1 MGAFIKQGTKFRMDN
16 SSYLVRSVAREHF
29 DNMIFYSL
37 FDDDSQKV
45 NNARVECMTQPE
57 LYKKIIENEAVIYE
71 RASDIPLQKLLTE
84 NQLNQMSMWQAF
96 FDLHFEKHCKNF
108 TAKHNVDET
117 IEAFDWSSYNSKKYS
132 RSSCQAKIKVYR
144 DSGGDI
150 RSVIGYGYHEKKNS
164 KRFTPATEDL
174 IYEYFCDYYLVRGDA
189 TAKSV
194 NAIADMLRAKIR
206 ELSKSK
212 PACYPVIPCVDTIYR
227 RFRETLALLTT
238 QKTLSKAE
246 AKKLRYKLGREFVP
260 EDPLERVEMDAVYIN
275 LGLNNDASKYL
286 GTIVMMIAIDTCT
299 RCPLGYSIR
308 VGKNASESADL
319 AIECL
324 KSVVTP
330 KDNPLWPC
338 FGVPVKLVNDATT
351 ATKGNIFKSLALQLG
366 ANSITTRSGEGQSK
380 PFIESFFRTLRREFL
395 SKLPGYLG
403 SKTRINNSH
412 LEATEDAE
420 LHASMTL
427 EEFVAAFEDYITNT
441 YMKSAHSG
449 LKNRAPLDVWMNAIS
464 KNPLLQT
471 VPAAVTELS
480 EFRGCYRAK
489 CTLYAN
495 GSIKLKNEQYV
506 SDDLKAL
513 SLAGVKSVECFYS
526 DIDTSSVVVKHE
538 NDTFIV
544 PIREMN
550 HHTDVGVQQAE
561 LDVARNAQFSECDVV
576 ERKHYEYK
584 TGSKRGLPDF
594 KKAKQKQA
602 EKRELESGRKQPS
615 RTKYN
620 NDKAIDVD
628 SVDAR
633 EQILNSLNAQVA
645 AEEDIDTGA
654 TFDDFEP
661 GGEL

>member
-1 MGAFIKQGTKFRMDN
+1 
-16 SSYLVRSVAREHF
+16 
-29 DNMIFYSL
+29 
-37 FDDDSQKV
+37 
-45 NNARVECMTQPE
+45 
-57 LYKKIIENEAVIYE
+57 
-71 RASDIPLQKLLTE
+71 
-84 NQLNQMSMWQAF
+84 
-96 FDLHFEKHCKNF
+96 
-108 TAKHNVDET
+108 
-117 IEAFDWSSYNSKKYS
+117 
-132 RSSCQAKIKVYR
+132 
-144 DSGGDI
+144 
-150 RSVIGYGYHEKKNS
+150 
-164 KRFTPATEDL
+164 
-174 IYEYFCDYYLVRGDA
+174 
-189 TAKSV
+189 
-194 NAIADMLRAKIR
+194 MLRAKIR
-206 ELSKSK
+206 ELGKSK

-227 RFRETLALLTT
+227 RFNETIASMKTL
-238 QKTLSKAE
+238 KTLSKAE
-246 AKKLRYKLGREFVP
+246 AKKLRYKLGREFVS

-351 ATKGNIFKSLALQLG
+351 AMKGNIFKSLALQIG

-403 SKTRINNSH
+403 SKTRVNNSH

-427 EEFVAAFEDYITNT
+427 EEFVAAFEDYITNV
-441 YMKSAHSG
+441 YMQSAHTG
-449 LKNRAPLDVWMNAIS
+449 LKNRAPVDVWMNAIR

-471 VPAAVTELS
+471 VPENAELS

-489 CTLYAN
+489 CKLYGN

-506 SDDLKAL
+506 SDELKAL
-513 SLAGVKSVECFYS
+513 GLAGVESVECFYS
-526 DIDTSSVVVKHE
+526 DIDTSSVVVKHK

-544 PIREMN
+544 PLREMN
-550 HHTDVGVQQAE
+550 HHTEVGVQQAE
-561 LDVARNAQFSECDVV
+561 LDAARNAQFSECDVV

-584 TGSKRGLPDF
+584 GGSKRGLPNF

-620 NDKAIDVD
+620 NNKAIDVD

>member
-1 MGAFIKQGTKFRMDN
+1 MSRVIKIGAKFQMDN
-16 SSYLVRSVAREHF
+16 SSYIVRSIAQEHF
-29 DNMIFYSL
+29 DNTIFYSL
-37 FDDDSQKV
+37 FDDDSQKM
-45 NNARVECMTQPE
+45 NNARVECMTQSE
-57 LYKKIIENEAVIYE
+57 FHKKLIDSEALLYE
-71 RASDIPLQKLLTE
+71 RASDIPMQQLLTE
-84 NQLNQMSMWQAF
+84 NQLNQMELWQAF
-96 FDLHFEKHCKNF
+96 FDMHFAKHSKDF

-117 IEAFDWSSYNSKKYS
+117 IEVFDWPGYNSKKYS
-132 RSSCQAKIKVYR
+132 RSLCQAKIKAYR
-144 DSGGDI
+144 DSGNDI

-164 KRFTPATEDL
+164 KRLTAATEDL
-174 IYEYFCDYYLVRGDA
+174 IYEYFCDYYLVRSDA
-189 TAKSV
+189 TSKSV
-194 NAIADMLRAKIR
+194 HAIADMLRAKIR

-299 RCPLGYSIR
+299 RCPLGYSIH

-330 KDNPLWPC
+330 KDNPLWPTY
-338 FGVPVKLVNDATT
+338 GIPVKIITDATT
-351 ATKGNIFKSLALQLG
+351 ATKGNLYKSLALQLG
-366 ANSITTRSGEGQSK
+366 ANSITARTGEGQSK

-471 VPAAVTELS
+471 VPATVTELS

-489 CTLYAN
+489 CTLYGN

-506 SDDLKAL
+506 SDELKAL
-513 SLAGVKSVECFYS
+513 SLSGVKSVECFYS
-526 DIDTSSVVVKHE
+526 DIDTSSVVVKHQ

-550 HHTDVGVQQAE
+550 HHDDAGVQQAE

-584 TGSKRGLPDF
+584 TGSKLGLPNF

-602 EKRELESGRKQPS
+602 EKRERDTGRKQPA

-628 SVDAR
+628 SIDAR
-633 EQILNSLNAQVA
+633 EQILRSLNAQVVV
-645 AEEDIDTGA
+645 EEDIDTGA

>member
-1 MGAFIKQGTKFRMDN
+1 MGALIKQGTKFRMDN
-16 SSYLVRSVAREHF
+16 SSYLVRSVAREHL

-45 NNARVECMTQPE
+45 NNARVECMAQSE
-57 LYKKIIENEAVIYE
+57 LHKKLIGSEALLYE
-71 RASDIPLQKLLTE
+71 RASDIPMQQLLTE
-84 NQLNQMSMWQAF
+84 NQLNQMQLWQAF
-96 FDLHFEKHCKNF
+96 FDLHFEKHSKNF

-164 KRFTPATEDL
+164 KRLTAATEDL
-174 IYEYFCDYYLVRGDA
+174 IYEYFCDYYLVRSDA

-194 NAIADMLRAKIR
+194 HAIADMLRAKIR
-206 ELSKSK
+206 ELGKSK

-227 RFRETLALLTT
+227 RFHETIASMKTL
-238 QKTLSKAE
+238 KTLSKAE
-246 AKKLRYKLGREFVP
+246 AKKLRYKLGREFVS

-351 ATKGNIFKSLALQLG
+351 AMKGNIFKSLALQLG

-427 EEFVAAFEDYITNT
+427 EEFVAAFEDYITNV
-441 YMKSAHSG
+441 YMQSAHTG
-449 LKNRAPLDVWMNAIS
+449 LKNRAPVDVWLNAIS

-489 CTLYAN
+489 CTLYGN

-506 SDDLKAL
+506 SDELKAL
-513 SLAGVKSVECFYS
+513 SLSGVKSVECFYS
-526 DIDTSSVVVKHE
+526 DIDTSSVVVKHQ

-550 HHTDVGVQQAE
+550 HHDDAGVQQAE
-561 LDVARNAQFSECDVV
+561 LDAARNAQFSECDVV

-584 TGSKRGLPDF
+584 YGSKLGLPNF

-602 EKRELESGRKQPS
+602 EKRELETGRKQPA

-628 SVDAR
+628 SIDAR
-633 EQILNSLNAQVA
+633 EQILRSLNAQVA
-645 AEEDIDTGA
+645 VDEDFDTGA

>member
-1 MGAFIKQGTKFRMDN
+1 MGALIKQGTKFRMDN
-16 SSYLVRSVAREHF
+16 SSYLVRSVAREHL

-71 RASDIPLQKLLTE
+71 RASDIPMQQLLTE

-96 FDLHFEKHCKNF
+96 FDLHFEKHYKNF

-117 IEAFDWSSYNSKKYS
+117 IEAFNWSSYNSRKYS

-150 RSVIGYGYHEKKNS
+150 RSVIGFGYHEKKNS
-164 KRFTPATEDL
+164 KRLTAATEDL
-174 IYEYFCDYYLVRGDA
+174 IYEYFCDYYLVRSDA

-194 NAIADMLRAKIR
+194 HAIADMLRAKIR

-212 PACYPVIPCVDTIYR
+212 PACYPIIPCVDTIYR

-275 LGLNNDASKYL
+275 QGLNNDANKFL

-319 AIECL
+319 AVECL

-403 SKTRINNSH
+403 SKTRVNNSH

-427 EEFVAAFEDYITNT
+427 EEFVAAFEDYITNV
-441 YMKSAHSG
+441 YMQSAHSG
-449 LKNRAPLDVWMNAIS
+449 LKNRAPVDVWMNAIS

-471 VPAAVTELS
+471 VPENAELS

-489 CTLYAN
+489 CKLYGN

-506 SDDLKAL
+506 SDELKAL
-513 SLAGVKSVECFYS
+513 GLAGVESVECFYS
-526 DIDTSSVVVKHE
+526 DIDTSSVVVKHQ

-550 HHTDVGVQQAE
+550 HHDDAGVQQAE
-561 LDVARNAQFSECDVV
+561 LDAARNAQFSECDVV

-584 TGSKRGLPDF
+584 SGSKRGLPNF

-602 EKRELESGRKQPS
+602 EKREIETGRKQPA

-633 EQILNSLNAQVA
+633 EQILRSLNAQVA
-645 AEEDIDTGA
+645 VDEDFDTGA

>member
-1 MGAFIKQGTKFRMDN
+1 MSGVVKIGMKFQMDS
-16 SSYLVRSVAREHF
+16 SSYIVRSIVREHL

-37 FDDDSQKV
+37 FDDDSQKMS
-45 NNARVECMTQPE
+45 NARIECMTQSE
-57 LYKKIIENEAVIYE
+57 LHKKLINSEALLYE
-71 RASDIPLQKLLTE
+71 RASDIPMQQLLTE

-96 FDLHFEKHCKNF
+96 FDMHFEKHSKNF

-117 IEAFDWSSYNSKKYS
+117 IAAFNWQSYNSRKYS
-132 RSSCQAKIKVYR
+132 RSTCQAKIKAYR
-144 DSGGDI
+144 DSGCDI
-150 RSVIGYGYHEKKNS
+150 RSSIGHGHHEKKGS
-164 KRFTPATEDL
+164 KRLTAATEDL
-174 IYEYFCDYYLVRGDA
+174 IYEYFCDYYLVRSDA

-194 NAIADMLRAKIR
+194 HAIADMLRAKIR

-275 LGLNNDASKYL
+275 QGLNNDANKFL

-319 AIECL
+319 AVECL

-366 ANSITTRSGEGQSK
+366 ANSITTRTGEGQSK

-427 EEFVAAFEDYITNT
+427 EEFVAAFEDYITNV
-441 YMKSAHSG
+441 YMQSAHSG
-449 LKNRAPLDVWMNAIS
+449 LKNRAPVDVWMNAIS

-471 VPAAVTELS
+471 VPAPDTDLS

-489 CTLYAN
+489 CTLYGN

-506 SDDLKAL
+506 SDELKAL
-513 SLAGVKSVECFYS
+513 NLAGVKSVECFYS
-526 DIDTSSVVVKHE
+526 DIDTSSVVVKYQ

-550 HHTDVGVQQAE
+550 HHDDAGVQQAE

-584 TGSKRGLPDF
+584 SGSKRGLPNF

-620 NDKAIDVD
+620 NNKAIDVD

>member
-1 MGAFIKQGTKFRMDN
+1 MGALIKQGTKFRMDN

-84 NQLNQMSMWQAF
+84 NQLNQMQMWQAF
-96 FDLHFEKHCKNF
+96 FDLHFEKHSKNF

-117 IEAFDWSSYNSKKYS
+117 IEAFDWSSYNSRKYS
-132 RSSCQAKIKVYR
+132 RSTCQAKIKAYR

-164 KRFTPATEDL
+164 KRLTAATEDL
-174 IYEYFCDYYLVRGDA
+174 IYEYFCDYYLVRSDA

-194 NAIADMLRAKIR
+194 HAIADMLRVKIR

-246 AKKLRYKLGREFVP
+246 ARKLRYKLGREFVP

-275 LGLNNDASKYL
+275 LGLNNEANKFL

-299 RCPLGYSIR
+299 RCPLGYSIC

-338 FGVPVKLVNDATT
+338 FGVPVRLVTDATT
-351 ATKGNIFKSLALQLG
+351 ATKGNMYKSLALQLG
-366 ANSITTRSGEGQSK
+366 ANPVVTRTGEGWSK
-380 PFIESFFRTLRREFL
+380 PFIESFFRTLRCEFL

-403 SKTRINNSH
+403 SKTRINNRH

-427 EEFVAAFEDYITNT
+427 EEFVAAFEDYITNV
-441 YMKSAHSG
+441 YMQSAHSG
-449 LKNRAPLDVWMNAIS
+449 LKNRAPLDVWTNAIS

-489 CTLYAN
+489 CTLYGN

-506 SDDLKAL
+506 SDELKAL
-513 SLAGVKSVECFYS
+513 SLSGVKSVECFYS
-526 DIDTSSVVVKHE
+526 DIDTSSVVVKHQ

-550 HHTDVGVQQAE
+550 HHDDAGVQQAE

-584 TGSKRGLPDF
+584 YGSKLGLPNF

-602 EKRELESGRKQPS
+602 EKREIETGRKQAA

-628 SVDAR
+628 SIDAR

-645 AEEDIDTGA
+645 VEEDIDTGA

>member
-1 MGAFIKQGTKFRMDN
+1 
-16 SSYLVRSVAREHF
+16 
-29 DNMIFYSL
+29 
-37 FDDDSQKV
+37 
-45 NNARVECMTQPE
+45 
-57 LYKKIIENEAVIYE
+57 
-71 RASDIPLQKLLTE
+71 
-84 NQLNQMSMWQAF
+84 
-96 FDLHFEKHCKNF
+96 
-108 TAKHNVDET
+108 
-117 IEAFDWSSYNSKKYS
+117 
-132 RSSCQAKIKVYR
+132 
-144 DSGGDI
+144 
-150 RSVIGYGYHEKKNS
+150 
-164 KRFTPATEDL
+164 
-174 IYEYFCDYYLVRGDA
+174 
-189 TAKSV
+189 
-194 NAIADMLRAKIR
+194 
-206 ELSKSK
+206 
-212 PACYPVIPCVDTIYR
+212 
-227 RFRETLALLTT
+227 
-238 QKTLSKAE
+238 
-246 AKKLRYKLGREFVP
+246 
-260 EDPLERVEMDAVYIN
+260 MDAVYIN
-275 LGLNNDASKYL
+275 HGLNNDASKYL

-299 RCPLGYSIR
+299 RCPLGYSIH

-319 AIECL
+319 AVECL

-330 KDNPLWPC
+330 KDNPLWPAY
-338 FGVPVKLVNDATT
+338 GIPAKIITDATT
-351 ATKGNIFKSLALQLG
+351 ATKGNMYKSLALQLG

-427 EEFVAAFEDYITNT
+427 EEFVAAFEDYITNV
-441 YMKSAHSG
+441 YMQSAHTG
-449 LKNRAPLDVWMNAIS
+449 LKNRAPVDVWMNAIS

-471 VPAAVTELS
+471 VPAPDTELS

-506 SDDLKAL
+506 SDELKAL
-513 SLAGVKSVECFYS
+513 SLSGVKSVECFYS
-526 DIDTSSVVVKHE
+526 DIDTSSVVVKHK

-544 PIREMN
+544 PLREMN

-561 LDVARNAQFSECDVV
+561 LDAARNAQFSECDVV

-584 TGSKRGLPDF
+584 TGSKRGLPNF

-602 EKRELESGRKQPS
+602 EKRELETGRKQPA

-628 SVDAR
+628 SIDAR
-633 EQILNSLNAQVA
+633 EQILRSLNAQVVV
-645 AEEDIDTGA
+645 EEDIDTGA

>member
-1 MGAFIKQGTKFRMDN
+1 MSGVVKIGTKFQMDS
-16 SSYLVRSVAREHF
+16 SSYIVRSIVREHL

-37 FDDDSQKV
+37 FDEDSQKM
-45 NNARVECMTQPE
+45 NNARVECMKQTE
-57 LYKKIIENEAVIYE
+57 LHKKLINSEALLYE
-71 RASDIPLQKLLTE
+71 RASDIPMQQLLTE
-84 NQLNQMSMWQAF
+84 NQLNQMQLWQAF
-96 FDLHFEKHCKNF
+96 FDLHFEKHSKNF

-132 RSSCQAKIKVYR
+132 RSSCQAKIKAYR
-144 DSGGDI
+144 DSGCDI
-150 RSVIGYGYHEKKNS
+150 RSSIGHGHHAKKNS
-164 KRFTPATEDL
+164 KRLTPATEDL
-174 IYEYFCDYYLVRGDA
+174 IYEYFCDYYLVRSDA

-194 NAIADMLRAKIR
+194 HAIADMLRAKIR
-206 ELSKSK
+206 ELGKSK

-275 LGLNNDASKYL
+275 QGLNNDANKFL

-319 AIECL
+319 AVECL

-330 KDNPLWPC
+330 KDNPLWPAY
-338 FGVPVKLVNDATT
+338 GIPSKIITDATT
-351 ATKGNIFKSLALQLG
+351 ATKGNMYKSLALQLG
-366 ANSITTRSGEGQSK
+366 ANSITTRTGEGQSK

-403 SKTRINNSH
+403 SKTRVNNSH

-427 EEFVAAFEDYITNT
+427 EEFVAAFEDYITNV
-441 YMKSAHSG
+441 YMQSAHTG
-449 LKNRAPLDVWMNAIS
+449 LKNRAPVDVWMNAIR

-471 VPAAVTELS
+471 VPENAELS

-489 CTLYAN
+489 CKLYGN

-506 SDDLKAL
+506 SDELKAL
-513 SLAGVKSVECFYS
+513 GLAGVESVECFYS
-526 DIDTSSVVVKHE
+526 DIDTSSVVVKHQ

-544 PIREMN
+544 PLREMN

-584 TGSKRGLPDF
+584 TGSKRGLPNF

-602 EKRELESGRKQPS
+602 EKRELETGRKQPA

-628 SVDAR
+628 SIDAR
-633 EQILNSLNAQVA
+633 EQILNSLNAHVA

>member
-1 MGAFIKQGTKFRMDN
+1 MSGVIKQGTKFRMDN
-16 SSYLVRSVAREHF
+16 SSYIVRSIAQEHF

-37 FDDDSQKV
+37 LDDDSQKMS
-45 NNARVECMTQPE
+45 NARIECMTQSE
-57 LYKKIIENEAVIYE
+57 LHKKLINSEALLYE
-71 RASDIPLQKLLTE
+71 RASDIPMQQLLTE

-96 FDLHFEKHCKNF
+96 FDLHFEKHSKNF
-108 TAKHNVDET
+108 TAKHNVDES
-117 IEAFDWSSYNSKKYS
+117 IAAFGWQSYNSRKYS
-132 RSSCQAKIKVYR
+132 RSTCQAKIKAYR
-144 DSGGDI
+144 DSGCDI
-150 RSVIGYGYHEKKNS
+150 RSSIGHGHHAKKSS
-164 KRFTPATEDL
+164 KRMTAATEDL
-174 IYEYFCDYYLVRGDA
+174 IYGYFCDYYLVRSDA

-194 NAIADMLRAKIR
+194 HAIADMLRAKIR

-227 RFRETLALLTT
+227 RFHESLALLTT

-275 LGLNNDASKYL
+275 QGLNNDASKYL

-299 RCPLGYSIR
+299 RCPLGYSIH

-330 KDNPLWPC
+330 KDNPLWPAY
-338 FGVPVKLVNDATT
+338 GIPSKIITDATT
-351 ATKGNIFKSLALQLG
+351 ATKGNMYKSLALQLG
-366 ANSITTRSGEGQSK
+366 SNPIVTRSGEGQSK

-471 VPAAVTELS
+471 VPENAELS

-489 CTLYAN
+489 CKLYGN

-506 SDDLKAL
+506 SDELKAL
-513 SLAGVKSVECFYS
+513 SLSDVKSVECFYS
-526 DIDTSSVVVKHE
+526 DIDTSSVVVKHQ

-544 PIREMN
+544 PLREMN

-561 LDVARNAQFSECDVV
+561 LDAARNAQFSECDVV

-584 TGSKRGLPDF
+584 YGSKLGLPNF

-602 EKRELESGRKQPS
+602 EKREIETGRKQAA

-628 SVDAR
+628 SIDAR

-645 AEEDIDTGA
+645 VEEDIDTGA

>member
-1 MGAFIKQGTKFRMDN
+1 MSGVVKIGTKFQMDS
-16 SSYLVRSVAREHF
+16 SSYIVRSIVREHL

-37 FDDDSQKV
+37 FDEDSQKM
-45 NNARVECMTQPE
+45 NNARVECMKQTE
-57 LYKKIIENEAVIYE
+57 LHKKLINSEALLYE
-71 RASDIPLQKLLTE
+71 RASDIPMQQLLTE
-84 NQLNQMSMWQAF
+84 NQLNQMQLWQAF
-96 FDLHFEKHCKNF
+96 FDLHFEKHSKNF

-132 RSSCQAKIKVYR
+132 RSSCQAKIKAYR
-144 DSGGDI
+144 DSGCDI
-150 RSVIGYGYHEKKNS
+150 RSSIGHGHHAKKNS
-164 KRFTPATEDL
+164 KRLTPATEDL
-174 IYEYFCDYYLVRGDA
+174 IYEYFCDYYLVRSDA

-194 NAIADMLRAKIR
+194 HAIADMLRAKIR
-206 ELSKSK
+206 ELGKSK

-227 RFRETLALLTT
+227 RSRETLALLTT

-275 LGLNNDASKYL
+275 QGLNNDANKFL

-319 AIECL
+319 AVECL

-330 KDNPLWPC
+330 KDNPLWPAY
-338 FGVPVKLVNDATT
+338 GIPSKIITDATT
-351 ATKGNIFKSLALQLG
+351 ATKGNMYKSLALQLG
-366 ANSITTRSGEGQSK
+366 ANSITTRTGEGQSK

-403 SKTRINNSH
+403 SKTRVNNSH

-427 EEFVAAFEDYITNT
+427 EEFVAAFEDYITNV
-441 YMKSAHSG
+441 YMQSAHTG
-449 LKNRAPLDVWMNAIS
+449 LKNRAPVDVWMNAIR

-471 VPAAVTELS
+471 VPENAELS

-489 CTLYAN
+489 CKLYGN

-506 SDDLKAL
+506 SDELKAL
-513 SLAGVKSVECFYS
+513 GLAGVESVECFYS
-526 DIDTSSVVVKHE
+526 DIDTSSVVVKHQ

-544 PIREMN
+544 PLREMN

-561 LDVARNAQFSECDVV
+561 LDAARNAQFNECDVV

-584 TGSKRGLPDF
+584 SGSKRGLPNF

-620 NDKAIDVD
+620 NNKAIDVD
-628 SVDAR
+628 SIDAR
-633 EQILNSLNAQVA
+633 EQILRSLNAQVVVDV
-645 AEEDIDTGA
+645 ELDTA
-654 TFDDFEP
+654 PTIDDFEP

>member
-1 MGAFIKQGTKFRMDN
+1 MSGVVKIGMKFQMDS
-16 SSYLVRSVAREHF
+16 SSYMVRSIVREHF
-29 DNMIFYSL
+29 DNTIFYSL
-37 FDDDSQKV
+37 FDDDSQKI
-45 NNARVECMTQPE
+45 NNARVECMTQSE
-57 LYKKIIENEAVIYE
+57 FHKKLIDSEALLYE
-71 RASDIPLQKLLTE
+71 RASDIPMQQLLTE
-84 NQLNQMSMWQAF
+84 NQLNQMQLWQAF
-96 FDLHFEKHCKNF
+96 FDLHFEKHSKNF

-117 IEAFDWSSYNSKKYS
+117 IAAFDWQSYNSKKYS
-132 RSSCQAKIKVYR
+132 RSSCQAKVKVYR

-164 KRFTPATEDL
+164 KRLTAATEDL
-174 IYEYFCDYYLVRGDA
+174 IYEYFCDYYLVRSDA
-189 TAKSV
+189 TSKSV
-194 NAIADMLRAKIR
+194 HAIADMLRAKIR

-275 LGLNNDASKYL
+275 QGLNNDANKFL

-319 AIECL
+319 AVECL

-403 SKTRINNSH
+403 SKTRVNNSH

-427 EEFVAAFEDYITNT
+427 EEFVAAFEDYITNV
-441 YMKSAHSG
+441 YMQSAHTG
-449 LKNRAPLDVWMNAIS
+449 LKNRAPVDVWMNAIR

-471 VPAAVTELS
+471 VPENAELS

-489 CTLYAN
+489 CKLYGN

-506 SDDLKAL
+506 SDELKAL
-513 SLAGVKSVECFYS
+513 GLAGVESVECFYS
-526 DIDTSSVVVKHE
+526 DIDTSSVVVKHQ

-550 HHTDVGVQQAE
+550 HHDDAGVQQAE
-561 LDVARNAQFSECDVV
+561 LDAARNAQFSECDVV

-584 TGSKRGLPDF
+584 SGSKRGLPNF

-602 EKRELESGRKQPS
+602 EKREIETGRKQPA

-633 EQILNSLNAQVA
+633 EQILRSLNAQVA
-645 AEEDIDTGA
+645 VDEDFDTGA